1 LQELLKTQQEQ
12 QSQEKLDDSSD
23 AQEVQEIKKNDDSL
37 VEEIIELVELDEEED
52 NKEEKVYDVCLM
64 LEGTYPFVAGG
75 VSSWVHNL
83 ISALPE
89 ISFTGICILPT
100 EKEKW
105 EVKYDVPDNFHDLKV
120 VYLHDYN
127 IGDRTKHKKKS
138 HRKNLKI
145 LKKYHQKLF
154 SGDFSDFEKILPMF
168 QGEKKNRFTAHDLVY
183 GRDAWN
189 LLLDFYK
196 AEVNKESFIDYFW
209 TFRFI
214 HLPVMKLLS
223 ARIPLAKVYHTVST
237 GYAGLLGATA
247 KCTYQK
253 PLLLT
258 EHGIYTKERKI
269 EISQAEWIYVAGGEK
284 IKVETNLGFFQ
295 NLWVSFFE
303 SLGRLTYQK
312 SNEIYTLYE
321 GNRKLEIEYGAD
333 PKKTFIIP
341 NAINIKRFQK
351 FPRKERNPGDPFIV
365 GFVGRVVPIKDVKTF
380 IRACKVVS
388 LTIPSVKFYIMG
400 PRDEDPQ
407 YDREC
412 VELISMLGLDEN
424 IIFTGRVN
432 VQEYYPKLD
441 LLVLT
446 SISEA
451 QPLVILEAACLG
463 VPSVASDVG
472 SCDELL
478 LGRTKEDKA
487 LGPSG
492 IITRVSDPDE
502 TAQAIIKILKDDKL
516 RAQMNESAI
525 KRVEKYYKESDL
537 NDRYRSIYFKY
548 MTAPTE
554 ITGVA

>member
-1 LQELLKTQQEQ
+1 MQNFIKAQQNNLSRLQE
-12 QSQEKLDDSSD
+12 SQAEDRETPSI
-23 AQEVQEIKKNDDSL
+23 E
-37 VEEIIELVELDEEED
+37 EEIIELVEQDDDEVD
-52 NKEEKVYDVCLM
+52 DIYDVCLL

-83 ISALPE
+83 VSALPE
-89 ISFTGICILPT
+89 FSFTGICILPT

-105 EVKYDVPDNFHDLKV
+105 VVKYDVPPNFHDLKI

-127 IGDRTKHKKKS
+127 IGDRTKHRNKRFR
-138 HRKNLKI
+138 HDFQKI
-145 LKKYHQKLF
+145 KRFHQKLF
-154 SGDFSDFEKILPMF
+154 NGDFSDFEKILPVF
-168 QGEKKNRFTAHDLVY
+168 QAKGKSKFSAHDLVY
-183 GRDAWN
+183 GKDAWK
-189 LLLDFYK
+189 LLLEFYK
-196 AEVNKESFIDYFW
+196 PEVNSESFIDYFW

-214 HLPVMKLLS
+214 HLPLIKLLT
-223 ARIPLAKVYHTVST
+223 APIPLAKVYHTVST

-247 KCTYQK
+247 KCSYHK

-269 EISQAEWIYVAGGEK
+269 EISQAEWIYVAGGER
-284 IKVETNLGFFQ
+284 IQVQTNLGFFQ

-303 SLGRLTYQK
+303 SMGRLTYQK
-312 SNEIYTLYE
+312 ANEIYTLYE
-321 GNRKLEIEYGAD
+321 GNRQLEIEYGAD
-333 PKKTFIIP
+333 PCKTFIIP
-341 NAINIKRFQK
+341 NAINIEKFQEHPK
-351 FPRKERNPGDPFIV
+351 EPREPGDPFIV

-388 LTIPSVKFYIMG
+388 LHVPNVKFYIMG
-400 PRDEDPQ
+400 PRDEDPK

-412 VELISMLGLDEN
+412 VELVSMLGMEEQ
-424 IIFTGRVN
+424 IVFTGRVN
-432 VQEYYPKLD
+432 VKEYYPKID

-478 LGRTKEDKA
+478 LGRTEEDKA

-492 IITRVSDPDE
+492 IVTRVADPDE
-502 TAQAIIKILKDDKL
+502 TAQAITKILQNDDL
-516 RAQMNESAI
+516 REKMSESAI
-525 KRVEKYYKESDL
+525 QRVETYYKESDL
-537 NDRYRSIYFKY
+537 NDRYRSIYIKY
-548 MTAPTE
+548 ITAPTE
-554 ITGVA
+554 ITGTS

>member
-1 LQELLKTQQEQ
+1 M
-12 QSQEKLDDSSD
+12 D
-23 AQEVQEIKKNDDSL
+23 A
-37 VEEIIELVELDEEED
+37 
-52 NKEEKVYDVCLM
+52 YDVCLL

-83 ISALPE
+83 VKSLPE
-89 ISFTGICILPT
+89 ISFTGVCILPT

-105 EVKYDVPDNFHDLKV
+105 EIKYDVPDNFHNLKII
-120 VYLHDYN
+120 YLHDYD
-127 IGDRTKHKKKS
+127 IGDRTKHRKKN
-138 HRKNLKI
+138 HRKNIKTI
-145 LKKYHQKLF
+145 KRYHQKLF
-154 SGDFSDFEKILPMF
+154 NGDFSDFEQILPMF
-168 QGEKKNRFTAHDLVY
+168 QKEGRSKFTTHDLVY
-183 GRDAWN
+183 GREAWD

-196 AEVNKESFIDYFW
+196 PEVNSESFIDYFW

-214 HLPVMKLLS
+214 HLPLIKLLT
-223 ARIPLAKVYHTVST
+223 APIPTAKVYHTVST

-247 KCTYQK
+247 KCSFHK

-269 EISQAEWIYVAGGEK
+269 EISQAEWIYVAGGER
-284 IKVETNLGFFQ
+284 IRVATNLGFFQ

-312 SNEIYTLYE
+312 ANEIYTLYE
-321 GNRKLEIEYGAD
+321 GNRQLEIEYGAD
-333 PKKTFIIP
+333 PNKTFIIP
-341 NAINIKRFQK
+341 NAINIERFQE
-351 FPRKERNPGDPFIV
+351 FPRNERLADEPFVV

-388 LTIPSVKFYIMG
+388 LHVSNVKFYIMG

-412 VELISMLGLDEN
+412 VELMTMLGLDDH

-451 QPLVILEAACLG
+451 QPLVILEAACIG
-463 VPSVASDVG
+463 VPSVSSEVG
-472 SCDELL
+472 SCAELL
-478 LGRTKEDKA
+478 NGRTEEDIA

-492 IITRVSDPDE
+492 IITRVADPDD
-502 TAQAIIKILKDDKL
+502 TAQAIIKLLKNDDL
-516 RAQMNESAI
+516 RRQMSESAI
-525 KRVEKYYKESDL
+525 KRVEKFYQEKDL
-537 NDRYRSIYFKY
+537 NDRYRSIYIKY

>member
-1 LQELLKTQQEQ
+1 VEQ
-12 QSQEKLDDSSD
+12 
-23 AQEVQEIKKNDDSL
+23 V
-37 VEEIIELVELDEEED
+37 DEAED
-52 NKEEKVYDVCLM
+52 EVYDICLL

-83 ISALPE
+83 VRALPE
-89 ISFTGICILPT
+89 FSFTGVCILPT

-105 EVKYDVPDNFHDLKV
+105 VVKYDVPPNFNNLKV

-127 IGDRTKHKKKS
+127 IGDRS
-138 HRKNLKI
+138 
-145 LKKYHQKLF
+145 KYRNKRYRRDFQRIKRFHQKLF
-154 SGDFSDFEKILPMF
+154 NGDFSDFETILPIF
-168 QGEKKNRFTAHDLVY
+168 QGSDKAKFTAHDLVY
-183 GRDAWN
+183 GKDAWN
-189 LLLDFYK
+189 LLMEFYK
-196 AEVNKESFIDYFW
+196 PEVNSESFIDYFW

-214 HLPVMKLLS
+214 HLPLIKLLT
-223 ARIPLAKVYHTVST
+223 APIPHAKIYHTVST

-247 KCTYQK
+247 KCTYHK

-269 EISQAEWIYVAGGEK
+269 EISQADWIYVAGGER
-284 IKVETNLGFFQ
+284 IQVQTNLGFFQ

-303 SLGRLTYQK
+303 SMGRLTYQK
-312 SNEIYTLYE
+312 ANEIYTLYE
-321 GNRKLEIEYGAD
+321 GNRQLEIEYGAD
-333 PKKTFIIP
+333 PCKTFIIP
-341 NAINIKRFQK
+341 NAINIEKFQEHPK
-351 FPRKERNPGDPFIV
+351 EPRAPGDPFIV

-380 IRACKVVS
+380 IRACKIVS
-388 LTIPSVKFYIMG
+388 LHVPSVKFYIMG

-412 VELISMLGLDEN
+412 VELVSMLGMMDL
-424 IIFTGRVN
+424 IVFTGRVN
-432 VQEYYPKLD
+432 VKEYYPKID

-478 LGRTKEDKA
+478 NGRTEEDKA

-492 IITRVSDPDE
+492 IITRVADPDD
-502 TAQAIIKILKDDKL
+502 TAQAITKILKDDTL
-516 RAQMNESAI
+516 RQQMSESAI
-525 KRVEKYYKESDL
+525 NRVEEYYKESDL
-537 NDRYRSIYFKY
+537 NDRYRSIYIKY
-548 MTAPTE
+548 INAPTE
-554 ITGVA
+554 ITGTS

>member
-1 LQELLKTQQEQ
+1 MQNFIKSQQDNLNRLQENETQ
-12 QSQEKLDDSSD
+12 KSD
-23 AQEVQEIKKNDDSL
+23 IPP
-37 VEEIIELVELDEEED
+37 VEEDIIELVEQEDDDKAEDEI
-52 NKEEKVYDVCLM
+52 YDICLL

-83 ISALPE
+83 VRALPE
-89 ISFTGICILPT
+89 FSFTGICILPT

-105 EVKYDVPDNFHDLKV
+105 VVKYDVPPNFHDLKI

-127 IGDRTKHKKKS
+127 IGDRSKHKNKRY
-138 HRKNLKI
+138 RKAFHLLKRF
-145 LKKYHQKLF
+145 HQKLF
-154 SGDFSDFEKILPMF
+154 NGDFSDFEKILPLF
-168 QGEKKNRFTAHDLVY
+168 QGSDKSKFTAHDLVY
-183 GRDAWN
+183 GKDAWN
-189 LLLDFYK
+189 LLMEFYK
-196 AEVNKESFIDYFW
+196 PDVNSESFIDYFW

-214 HLPVMKLLS
+214 HLPLIKLLT
-223 ARIPLAKVYHTVST
+223 APIPQAKVYHTVST

-247 KCTYQK
+247 KCKYHK

-269 EISQAEWIYVAGGEK
+269 EISQADWIYVAGGER
-284 IKVETNLGFFQ
+284 IQVQTNLGFFQ

-303 SLGRLTYQK
+303 SMGRLTYQK
-312 SNEIYTLYE
+312 ANEIYTLYE
-321 GNRKLEIEYGAD
+321 GNRQLEIEYGAD
-333 PKKTFIIP
+333 PCKTFIIP
-341 NAINIKRFQK
+341 NAINIEKFQEHPK
-351 FPRKERNPGDPFIV
+351 EPREPGDPFIV

-388 LTIPSVKFYIMG
+388 LHVPQVKFYIMG

-412 VELISMLGLDEN
+412 VELVSMLGMEDL
-424 IIFTGRVN
+424 IVFTGRVN
-432 VQEYYPKLD
+432 VKEYYPKID

-478 LGRTKEDKA
+478 NGRTEADKE

-492 IITRVSDPDE
+492 IVTRVADPDD
-502 TAQAIIKILKDDKL
+502 TAQAITKILKNDNL
-516 RAQMNESAI
+516 RQQMSESAI
-525 KRVEKYYKESDL
+525 KRVEEYYKESDL
-537 NDRYRSIYFKY
+537 NDRYRSIYIKY
-548 MTAPTE
+548 ITAPTE
-554 ITGVA
+554 ITGTS

>member
-1 LQELLKTQQEQ
+1 MQNFIKAQQENQ
-12 QSQEKLDDSSD
+12 
-23 AQEVQEIKKNDDSL
+23 ARVQTKKTPGKKTPSIE
-37 VEEIIELVELDEEED
+37 EEIIELVEED
-52 NKEEKVYDVCLM
+52 NEESDNEIYDVCLL

-83 ISALPE
+83 VRALPE
-89 ISFTGICILPT
+89 FSFTGVCILPT

-105 EVKYDVPDNFHDLKV
+105 VVKYDVPPNFNGLEV
-120 VYLHDYN
+120 VYLHDYD
-127 IGDRTKHKKKS
+127 IEDRTKHKKKRY
-138 HRKNLKI
+138 RKDFHKLKQ
-145 LKKYHQKLF
+145 YHQKLF
-154 SGDFSDFEKILPMF
+154 KGDFSDFENILPIF
-168 QGEKKNRFTAHDLVY
+168 QRAGKSRFTAHDLVY
-183 GRDAWN
+183 GKDAWN
-189 LLLDFYK
+189 LLLEFYK
-196 AEVNKESFIDYFW
+196 PQVNSESFIDYFW

-214 HLPVMKLLS
+214 HLPLIKLLT
-223 ARIPLAKVYHTVST
+223 APIPQAKVYHTVST

-247 KCTYQK
+247 KCTYHK

-269 EISQAEWIYVAGGEK
+269 EISQADWIYVAGGER
-284 IKVETNLGFFQ
+284 IQVQTNLGFFQ

-303 SLGRLTYQK
+303 SMGRLTYQK
-312 SNEIYTLYE
+312 ANEIYTLYE
-321 GNRKLEIEYGAD
+321 GNRQLEIEYGAD
-333 PKKTFIIP
+333 PCKTFIIP
-341 NAINIKRFQK
+341 NAINIEKFQQY
-351 FPRKERNPGDPFIV
+351 PKEIRQPGDPFVV

-388 LTIPSVKFYIMG
+388 LHVSNVKFYIMG

-412 VELISMLGLDEN
+412 VELVSMLGLEEF
-424 IIFTGRVN
+424 IVFTGRVN
-432 VQEYYPKLD
+432 VMKYYPKID

-478 LGRTKEDKA
+478 NGRTDEDKE

-492 IITRVSDPDE
+492 IITRVADPDD
-502 TAQAIIKILKDDKL
+502 TAQAITKILMDENLYK
-516 RAQMNESAI
+516 QMSQSAI
-525 KRVEKYYKESDL
+525 QRVERYYKESDL
-537 NDRYRSIYFKY
+537 NDRYRNIYIKY
-548 MTAPTE
+548 ITAPTE
-554 ITGVA
+554 ITGTS

>member
-1 LQELLKTQQEQ
+1 MQNFLKTQQQ
-12 QSQEKLDDSSD
+12 TRLPGADKPT
-23 AQEVQEIKKNDDSL
+23 KKNIDD
-37 VEEIIELVELDEEED
+37 IIELVELDDSEED
-52 NKEEKVYDVCLM
+52 EIYDVCLI

-83 ISALPE
+83 IRALSE
-89 ISFTGICILPT
+89 FSFTGICILPT

-105 EVKYDVPDNFHDLKV
+105 EVKYDVPANFKGLKV
-120 VYLHDYN
+120 VYLHDYD
-127 IGDRTKHKKKS
+127 IGDRTKHKKKR
-138 HRKNLKI
+138 HRNDMKI
-145 LKKYHQKLF
+145 IKRYHQKLF
-154 SGDFSDFEKILPMF
+154 NGDFSDFEKIIPIF
-168 QGEKKNRFTAHDLVY
+168 QGKESSRFTAHDLVY
-183 GRDAWN
+183 GKDAWN
-189 LLLDFYK
+189 LLMEFYK
-196 AEVNKESFIDYFW
+196 PDVNSESFIDYFW

-214 HLPVMKLLS
+214 HLPLIKLLTS
-223 ARIPLAKVYHTVST
+223 PIPKAKVYHTVST

-247 KCTYQK
+247 KCAYQK

-269 EISQAEWIYVAGGEK
+269 EISQADWIYVAGGER
-284 IKVETNLGFFQ
+284 IRVETNLGFFQ

-303 SLGRLTYQK
+303 SMGRLTYQK
-312 SNEIYTLYE
+312 ANEIYTLYE
-321 GNRKLEIEYGAD
+321 GNRQLEIEYGAD

-341 NAINIKRFQK
+341 NAINIEKFQQY
-351 FPRKERNPGDPFIV
+351 PRKPRNPGDPFMV

-388 LTIPSVKFYIMG
+388 LHVSDVKFYIMG

-412 VELISMLGLDEN
+412 VELVSMLGLEEH
-424 IIFTGRVN
+424 IVFTGRVN
-432 VQEYYPKLD
+432 VLEYYPRLD

-478 LGRTKEDKA
+478 NGRTDEDKA

-492 IITRVSDPDE
+492 IITRVADPDD
-502 TAQAIIKILKDDKL
+502 TAQAITKILQDKKL
-516 RAQMNESAI
+516 RNQMSQSAVN
-525 KRVEKYYKESDL
+525 RVEKYYKESDL
-537 NDRYRSIYFKY
+537 NDRYRNIYIKY
-548 MTAPTE
+548 ITAPTE
-554 ITGVA
+554 ITGIS

>member
-1 LQELLKTQQEQ
+1 M
-12 QSQEKLDDSSD
+12 SDSPIED
-23 AQEVQEIKKNDDSL
+23 
-37 VEEIIELVELDEEED
+37 EIIELVEQDDSEGPQL
-52 NKEEKVYDVCLM
+52 YDVCLL

-83 ISALPE
+83 VKALPE
-89 ISFTGICILPT
+89 ISFTGVCILPT

-105 EVKYDVPDNFHDLKV
+105 EIKYDVPDNFQNLQV
-120 VYLHDYN
+120 IYLHDYN
-127 IGDRTKHKKKS
+127 IGDRKKHRNKN
-138 HRKNLKI
+138 HRKNMKI
-145 LKKYHQKLF
+145 IKHYHQKVF
-154 SGDFSDFEKILPMF
+154 NGDFCEFEKILPIF
-168 QGEKKNRFTAHDLVY
+168 QGDEKLRFSAHDLVY
-183 GRDAWN
+183 GRDSWD
-189 LLLDFYK
+189 LLMEFYK
-196 AEVNKESFIDYFW
+196 PEVNSESFIDYFW

-214 HLPVMKLLS
+214 HLPLIKLLT
-223 ARIPLAKVYHTVST
+223 APLPLAKVYHTVST

-247 KCTYQK
+247 KSTYQK

-269 EISQAEWIYVAGGEK
+269 EISQAEWIYVAGGER
-284 IKVETNLGFFQ
+284 IRVETNLGFFQ

-321 GNRKLEIEYGAD
+321 GNRQLEIEYGAD
-333 PKKTFIIP
+333 PNKTFIIP
-341 NAINIKRFQK
+341 NAINIERFQQ
-351 FPRKERNPGDPFIV
+351 FPRKEKEPGDPFVV

-388 LTIPSVKFYIMG
+388 LHVSNVKFYIMG

-412 VELISMLGLDEN
+412 VELISMLGLEDN

-451 QPLVILEAACLG
+451 QPLVILEAACSG
-463 VPSVASDVG
+463 VPSVSSDVG

-478 LGRTKEDKA
+478 NGRTEEDKA
-487 LGPSG
+487 IGPSG
-492 IITRVSDPDE
+492 IITRVSDPDG
-502 TAQAIIKILKDDKL
+502 TARAIIKILTNDEL
-516 RAQMNESAI
+516 HSQMAASAI
-525 KRVEKYYKESDL
+525 ERVKTFYQEKDL
-537 NDRYRSIYFKY
+537 NDRYRDIYIKY
-548 MTAPTE
+548 MTAPTD
-554 ITGVA
+554 ITGIA

>member
-1 LQELLKTQQEQ
+1 MQNFLKAQQENI
-12 QSQEKLDDSSD
+12 SRHQER
-23 AQEVQEIKKNDDSL
+23 KNSENKTPSIED
-37 VEEIIELVELDEEED
+37 EIIELVEEDEEE
-52 NKEEKVYDVCLM
+52 EEFDICLM

-75 VSSWVHNL
+75 VSSWVHNVVK
-83 ISALPE
+83 ALPE
-89 ISFTGICILPT
+89 FSFTGICILPT

-105 EVKYDVPDNFHDLKV
+105 EVKYDVPPNFRGLKV
-120 VYLHDYN
+120 VYLHDYD
-127 IGDRTKHKKKS
+127 IGDKTKHRNKRYRRDFQAIK
-138 HRKNLKI
+138 RF
-145 LKKYHQKLF
+145 HQKLF
-154 SGDFSDFEKILPMF
+154 NNDFSDFENILPIF
-168 QGEKKNRFTAHDLVY
+168 QVKGKPKFTAHDLVY
-183 GRDAWN
+183 GKDAWQ

-196 AEVNKESFIDYFW
+196 PEVNRESFIDYFW

-214 HLPVMKLLS
+214 HLPLIKLLT
-223 ARIPLAKVYHTVST
+223 ATIPKAKVYHTVST

-247 KCTYQK
+247 KCIYQK

-269 EISQAEWIYVAGGEK
+269 EISQADWIYVAGGEK
-284 IKVETNLGFFQ
+284 IQVQTNLGFFQ

-303 SLGRLTYQK
+303 SMGRLTYQK

-321 GNRKLEIEYGAD
+321 GNRQLEIEYGAD

-341 NAINIKRFQK
+341 NAINIDRFQQYPK
-351 FPRKERNPGDPFIV
+351 EPRHPGDPFVV

-388 LTIPSVKFYIMG
+388 LHVQNVKFYIMG

-412 VELISMLGLDEN
+412 VELVSMLGLEEQ
-424 IIFTGRVN
+424 IFFTGRVN
-432 VQEYYPKLD
+432 VIQYYPKID

-478 LGRTKEDKA
+478 LGRTEEDKA

-492 IITRVSDPDE
+492 IITRVADPDD
-502 TAQAIIKILKDDKL
+502 TAQAITKILQNDDL
-516 RAQMNESAI
+516 REKMSQAAI
-525 KRVEKYYKESDL
+525 QRVEEYYKESDL
-537 NDRYRSIYFKY
+537 IDRYRSIYIKY

-554 ITGVA
+554 ITGKS

>member
-1 LQELLKTQQEQ
+1 MQNILKTQQKQASKQNAQNDQNIQKTKKEQ
-12 QSQEKLDDSSD
+12 TENNAL
-23 AQEVQEIKKNDDSL
+23 
-37 VEEIIELVELDEEED
+37 EEDIIELVELDEPDKDETHE
-52 NKEEKVYDVCLM
+52 YDVCLL

-83 ISALPE
+83 VLALPE
-89 ISFTGICILPT
+89 ISFTGVCILPT

-105 EVKYDVPDNFHDLKV
+105 EIKYDVPDNFQNLRI
-120 VYLHDYN
+120 VYLHDYD

-138 HRKNLKI
+138 HRKNIKI
-145 LKKYHQKLF
+145 MKKYHQKLF
-154 SGDFSDFEKILPMF
+154 NGDFSDFEKILPMF
-168 QGEKKNRFTAHDLVY
+168 QGNKKERFSPHDLVY
-183 GRDAWN
+183 GREAWD
-189 LLLDFYK
+189 LLLEFYK
-196 AEVNKESFIDYFW
+196 AEVNSESFIDYFW

-223 ARIPLAKVYHTVST
+223 AKLPLAKVYHTVST

-247 KCTYQK
+247 KCTYHK

-269 EISQAEWIYVAGGEK
+269 EISQAEWIYVAGGER
-284 IKVETNLGFFQ
+284 IRVETNLGFFQ

-312 SNEIYTLYE
+312 ANEIYTLYE
-321 GNRKLEIEYGAD
+321 GNRQLEIEYGAD

-341 NAINIKRFQK
+341 NAINIERFQK
-351 FPRKERNPGDPFIV
+351 FPREQRVPGDPFVV

-388 LTIPSVKFYIMG
+388 LHVPNVKFYIMG

-412 VELISMLGLDEN
+412 VELVSMLSLDED

-451 QPLVILEAACLG
+451 QPLVILEAACIG
-463 VPSVASDVG
+463 VPSVASEVG

-478 LGRTKEDKA
+478 LGRTEEDKA

-492 IITRVSDPDE
+492 IITRVSDPDD
-502 TAQAIIKILKDDKL
+502 TAQAIIKILKNDEL
-516 RAQMNESAI
+516 RGQMNESAI

-537 NDRYRSIYFKY
+537 NDRYRNIYIKY

>member
-1 LQELLKTQQEQ
+1 MQNFIKTQQDNLSRLQENEEQ
-12 QSQEKLDDSSD
+12 
-23 AQEVQEIKKNDDSL
+23 KNDS
-37 VEEIIELVELDEEED
+37 VSIEEKIIELVEQDDAED
-52 NKEEKVYDVCLM
+52 DTYDICLL

-83 ISALPE
+83 VSALPE
-89 ISFTGICILPT
+89 FSFTGVCILPT

-105 EVKYDVPDNFHDLKV
+105 VVKYDVPPNFKGLKV
-120 VYLHDYN
+120 VYLHDYD
-127 IGDRTKHKKKS
+127 IGDRTKYKKTRF
-138 HRKNLKI
+138 RKDFYTLKR
-145 LKKYHQKLF
+145 YHQKLF
-154 SGDFSDFEKILPMF
+154 NGDFSDFEKILPIF
-168 QGEKKNRFTAHDLVY
+168 QGSDKSRFTAHDLVY
-183 GRDAWN
+183 GKDAWN
-189 LLLDFYK
+189 LLMEFYK
-196 AEVNKESFIDYFW
+196 PEVNSESFIDYFW

-214 HLPVMKLLS
+214 HLPLIKLLT
-223 ARIPLAKVYHTVST
+223 APIPQAKIYHTVST

-247 KCTYQK
+247 KCTYHK

-269 EISQAEWIYVAGGEK
+269 EISQADWIYVAGGER
-284 IKVETNLGFFQ
+284 IQVQTNLGFFQ

-303 SLGRLTYQK
+303 SMGRLTYQK
-312 SNEIYTLYE
+312 ANEIYTLYE
-321 GNRKLEIEYGAD
+321 GNRQLEIEYGAD
-333 PKKTFIIP
+333 PCKTFIIP
-341 NAINIKRFQK
+341 NAINIEKFQEHPK
-351 FPRKERNPGDPFIV
+351 EPREPGDPFIV

-388 LTIPSVKFYIMG
+388 LHVPQVKFYIMG

-412 VELISMLGLDEN
+412 VELVSMLGMSDL
-424 IIFTGRVN
+424 IVFTGRVN
-432 VQEYYPKLD
+432 VKEYYPKID

-478 LGRTKEDKA
+478 NGRTEEDKA

-492 IITRVSDPDE
+492 IVTRVSDPDD
-502 TAQAIIKILKDDKL
+502 TAQAITKILTDDNL
-516 RAQMNESAI
+516 RKQMSESAI
-525 KRVEKYYKESDL
+525 RRVEEYYKESDL
-537 NDRYRSIYFKY
+537 NDRYRSIYIKY
-548 MTAPTE
+548 ITAPTE
-554 ITGVA
+554 ITGTS

>member
-1 LQELLKTQQEQ
+1 MQNFIKAQQNNLSRLQE
-12 QSQEKLDDSSD
+12 SQAEDRETSSI
-23 AQEVQEIKKNDDSL
+23 E
-37 VEEIIELVELDEEED
+37 EEIIELVEQDDDEVD
-52 NKEEKVYDVCLM
+52 DIYDVCLL

-83 ISALPE
+83 VSALPE
-89 ISFTGICILPT
+89 FSFTGICILPT

-105 EVKYDVPDNFHDLKV
+105 VVKYDVPPNFHDLKI

-127 IGDRTKHKKKS
+127 IGDRTKHRNKRFR
-138 HRKNLKI
+138 HDFQKI
-145 LKKYHQKLF
+145 KRFHQKLF
-154 SGDFSDFEKILPMF
+154 NGDFSDFEKILPVF
-168 QGEKKNRFTAHDLVY
+168 QAKGKSKFSAHDLVY
-183 GRDAWN
+183 GKDAWK
-189 LLLDFYK
+189 LLLEFYK
-196 AEVNKESFIDYFW
+196 PEVNSESFIDYFW

-214 HLPVMKLLS
+214 HLPLIKLLT
-223 ARIPLAKVYHTVST
+223 APIPLAKVYHTVST

-247 KCTYQK
+247 KCSYHK

-269 EISQAEWIYVAGGEK
+269 EISQAEWIYVAGGER
-284 IKVETNLGFFQ
+284 IQVQTNLGFFQ

-303 SLGRLTYQK
+303 SMGRLTYQK
-312 SNEIYTLYE
+312 ANEIYTLYE
-321 GNRKLEIEYGAD
+321 GNRQLEIEYGAD
-333 PKKTFIIP
+333 PCKTFIIP
-341 NAINIKRFQK
+341 NAINIEKFQEHPK
-351 FPRKERNPGDPFIV
+351 EPREPGDPFIV

-388 LTIPSVKFYIMG
+388 LHVPNVKFYIMG
-400 PRDEDPQ
+400 PRDEDPK

-412 VELISMLGLDEN
+412 VELVSMLGMEEQ
-424 IIFTGRVN
+424 IVFTGRVN
-432 VQEYYPKLD
+432 VKEYYPKID

-478 LGRTKEDKA
+478 LGRTEEDKA

-492 IITRVSDPDE
+492 IVTRVADPDE
-502 TAQAIIKILKDDKL
+502 TAQAITKILQNDDL
-516 RAQMNESAI
+516 REKMSESAI
-525 KRVEKYYKESDL
+525 QRVETYYKESDL
-537 NDRYRSIYFKY
+537 NDRYRSIYIKY
-548 MTAPTE
+548 ITAPTE
-554 ITGVA
+554 ITGTS